1 MPADRAVTDFA
12 PSNAHADLMARDA
25 ERVFGWRYGP
35 AIQFERG
42 ESIWLVDIDGNRYYD
57 LTAGMMCNVLGHCHP
72 ELVEVMREQAGRFWH
87 ENSWYS
93 NPHLVRFAERI
104 AGTLPDGLEVVN
116 FAVTGSEANEIAMR
130 MALAVTGKHDIL
142 SVIRGLHG
150 GSLAVESVT
159 TIGGARRRNLGPL
172 LAPANAPA
180 VYAPFCYRCP
190 INLAYPAC
198 DIACLARSRELI
210 DHVTSGDIAA
220 VLAETML
227 VAGGMVVPPPAWLPR
242 LKSLAETE
250 GALLVLDEAQLAPAR
265 TGKLWGFEHYDVV
278 PDIVTFAK
286 GMSAGLAICGAVT
299 TREIASRARGRAG
312 LPWAGTYS
320 GDPLPAA
327 VADKQLEI
335 VLRDRL
341 DRRAAAMGTVL
352 RTALEGLHETH
363 AVVGEVRGVGLYQ
376 MLDIVTDRESRT
388 PDPAMAERIRLNAAL
403 GGVIVICVKNFI
415 RICPPLTV
423 TEAEIAEFADRLDRA
438 IQRSLDG
445 HPRDV
450 DFRASSS
457 LALGARAAEQAH
469 SPLSGGGQP

>member
-1 MPADRAVTDFA
+1 MADFA
-12 PSNAHADLMARDA
+12 PSNAHADLMDRDA
-25 ERVFGWRYGP
+25 GRVFGWRYAP

-42 ESIWLVDIDGNRYYD
+42 EGIRLFDVDGKPYYD

-72 ELVEVMREQAGRFWH
+72 ELVETMRAQAGHLWH

-93 NPHLVRFAERI
+93 NPHIVRFAERI

-190 INLAYPAC
+190 VGLEYPAC
-198 DIACLARSRELI
+198 DVACLERSRELI

-227 VAGGMVVPPPAWLPR
+227 IAGGMVMPPPEWLPR
-242 LKSLAETE
+242 LKALAQAE

-278 PDIVTFAK
+278 PDVVTFAK

-299 TREIASRARGRAG
+299 TREIAERVRGKAG

-341 DRRAAAMGTVL
+341 DRRAAEAGAVL
-352 RTALEGLHETH
+352 GTALERLRDACDVIGD
-363 AVVGEVRGVGLYQ
+363 VRGMGLYR
-376 MLDIVTDRESRT
+376 MLDIVADRESRA

-403 GGVIVICVKNFI
+403 SGVIVICVKNFI
-415 RICPPLTV
+415 RVCPPLTV
-423 TEAEIAEFADRLDRA
+423 TGAGIAEIADRLAHA
-438 IQRSLDG
+438 IRRSLDG

-450 DFRASSS
+450 DFRTTSS
-457 LALGARAAEQAH
+457 LAPGARAT
-469 SPLSGGGQP
+469 G

>member
-1 MPADRAVTDFA
+1 MSDAFT

-35 AIQFERG
+35 AIQFESG
-42 ESIWLVDIDGNRYYD
+42 EGIWLDDVDGNRYFD

-72 ELVEVMREQAGRFWH
+72 ELVETMREQAGKLWH

-104 AGTLPDGLEVVN
+104 ASTLPDGLDIVN

-130 MALAVTGKHDIL
+130 MALAATGKHDIL

-150 GSLAVESVT
+150 GSLGVEAVT
-159 TIGGARRRNLGPL
+159 TIGGPRRRNLGPL

-190 INLAYPAC
+190 INLEYPGC
-198 DIACLARSRELI
+198 DVACLNSSRELM
-210 DHVTSGDIAA
+210 DYVTSGDIAA

-227 VAGGMVVPPPAWLPR
+227 VAGGMVVPPPEWLPR
-242 LKSLAETE
+242 LKALAEEE

-299 TREIASRARGRAG
+299 TKEIADQVRGKAG

-341 DRRAAAMGTVL
+341 DERAAQTGAVL
-352 RTALEGLHETH
+352 QRALEGLRDRYD
-363 AVVGEVRGVGLYQ
+363 VVGDVRGKGLYQ
-376 MLDIVTDRESRT
+376 MLDIVVDRDSRK

-403 GGVIVICVKNFI
+403 GGVIMICVKNFI

-423 TEAEIAEFADRLDRA
+423 TEAEIAEFVDRLSTA
-438 IQRSLDG
+438 IQRALDG
-445 HPRDV
+445 HPKDV
-450 DFRASSS
+450 DYKGSSS
-457 LALGARAAEQAH
+457 LAAE
-469 SPLSGGGQP
+469 

>member
-1 MPADRAVTDFA
+1 MSGFA
-12 PSNAHADLMARDA
+12 PSNRHADLMARDEA
-25 ERVFGWRYGP
+25 RVFGWRYGP

-42 ESIWLVDIDGNRYYD
+42 EGIWLFDVDGKRYYD
-57 LTAGMMCNVLGHCHP
+57 LTAGMMCNLLGHCHP
-72 ELVEVMREQAGRFWH
+72 ELVETMREQAGRIWH

-93 NPHLVRFAERI
+93 NPHIVRFAERI
-104 AGTLPDGLEVVN
+104 ASTLPEGLDVVN

-130 MALAVTGKHDIL
+130 MALAATGKHDIL

-180 VYAPFCYRCP
+180 IYAPFCYRCP
-190 INLAYPAC
+190 IDRAYPAC
-198 DIACLARSRELI
+198 GVACLDRSRELI

-220 VLAETML
+220 VIAETML
-227 VAGGMVVPPPAWLPR
+227 VAGGMVVPPPEWLPR
-242 LKSLAETE
+242 LKALAEAE

-265 TGKLWGFEHYDVV
+265 TGRLWGFQHYDAV

-299 TREIASRARGRAG
+299 TREIAERVRGKAG

-335 VLRDRL
+335 VLRDGL
-341 DRRAAAMGTVL
+341 DRRAAAQGEAL
-352 RTALEGLHETH
+352 RRALEGLAARHELI
-363 AVVGEVRGVGLYQ
+363 GEVRGKGLYQ

-403 GGVIVICVKNFI
+403 DGVIVICVKNFI

-423 TEAEIAEFADRLDRA
+423 EDAEIAAFTERLDRA
-438 IQRSLDG
+438 VRRSLDG
-445 HPRDV
+445 HPKDV
-450 DFRASSS
+450 DFRSTSS
-457 LALGARAAEQAH
+457 LATGL
-469 SPLSGGGQP
+469 